1 MKRAMARI
9 VSVAAVFAV
18 AVTGVQ
24 HAAAQPRDDAVAV
37 ERLQDEL
44 TAAADAGD
52 VDATEAA
59 LSELDTALARMSDG
73 NKDLATPAR
82 DETATARDA
91 VAERFPD
98 GARTTPGLPTIPEA
112 LNMLLQKL
120 LAALSELIDNLLGGG
135 VPLPA

>member
-24 HAAAQPRDDAVAV
+24 QAAAQPWDDANAV
-37 ERLQDEL
+37 QRLQDEL
-44 TAAADAGD
+44 TAAATAGD
-52 VDATEAA
+52 VGATDEALA
-59 LSELDTALARMSDG
+59 ELDTTLARISDD

-82 DETATARDA
+82 DETTTARDGL
-91 VAERFPD
+91 AERFPD
-98 GARTTPGLPTIPEA
+98 GARTPYVPTIPEA

-120 LAALSELIDNLLGGG
+120 LAALSELVDNLLGGG
-135 VPLPA
+135 VPLPV